1 MEKFMLIIREDL
13 NKLKKMSHEERKANA
28 LLMMKW
34 VEKLAASGNYV
45 MGDALKIDGQYVRK
59 TEVTSDGPFI
69 ESKEGVSGITLFNA
83 ENLQQAVT
91 FAQSCPLVLA
101 GKAAIEVRPLLAF
114 DF

>member
-13 NKLKKMSHEERKANA
+13 NKLKKMSHEEREAGA

-34 VEKLAASGNYV
+34 VEELTKSGNYI
-45 MGDALKIDGQYVRK
+45 MGDALKIEGQYVRK

-83 ENLQQAVT
+83 ENLKQAVT
-91 FAQSCPLVLA
+91 FAQSCPLVLT
-101 GKAAIEVRPLLAF
+101 GEAAIEVRPLLAF